1 MQRNLSP
8 GTLDGISTATSAML
22 KSRAINA
29 LLWSAADGFLR
40 QGLQFTVSIVLARML
55 GPSEFGTI
63 ALLAIFTGIGTVL
76 LDGGFSAAL
85 IQRQDVDRVDESTV
99 FWFNLCIG
107 LVVAL
112 ALWALGPMIAAFYSQ
127 PILVPLMT
135 VMALNVFLSGL
146 GAIHATLLAKELN
159 FRTLM
164 KVGTAA
170 NIVSGG
176 VAIWMAYKGFGVW
189 ALAIQA
195 ILMTGVSTLLLWSLH
210 RWRPLSAFSRASVR
224 KLFGF
229 GGYHFASSMME
240 IIYSRLYTLLIGR
253 FYNVRELGLYNNADN
268 TKQMPCGFFTSIL
281 MRVAFPMF
289 SAAADDK
296 ATLRRGVQVA
306 ARGMMLLNVPMML
319 GMAAVA
325 KPLVL
330 TLFGQNW
337 LPMVPVLRVLCL
349 VGVLW
354 PLQVINLQV
363 LMAQGHSRL
372 MFRLEVIKK
381 SIGLV
386 LLVAGAFHGIMGI
399 AWSQVLS
406 STVSFV
412 INAHYSRRMLD
423 YGAIDQT
430 RDFLPILGVALAM
443 AGIVYQLDL
452 HLVLRPQVALVLL
465 TCVGAIVFALLGWLL
480 RLATVDEMIALYRSR
495 LLVRQQT
502 SKDA

>member
-1 MQRNLSP
+1 
-8 GTLDGISTATSAML
+8 
-22 KSRAINA
+22 
-29 LLWSAADGFLR
+29 
-40 QGLQFTVSIVLARML
+40 
-55 GPSEFGTI
+55 
-63 ALLAIFTGIGTVL
+63 
-76 LDGGFSAAL
+76 
-85 IQRQDVDRVDESTV
+85 
-99 FWFNLCIG
+99 
-107 LVVAL
+107 
-112 ALWALGPMIAAFYSQ
+112 
-127 PILVPLMT
+127 
-135 VMALNVFLSGL
+135 
-146 GAIHATLLAKELN
+146 
-159 FRTLM
+159 
-164 KVGTAA
+164 
-170 NIVSGG
+170 
-176 VAIWMAYKGFGVW
+176 
-189 ALAIQA
+189 
-195 ILMTGVSTLLLWSLH
+195 
-210 RWRPLSAFSRASVR
+210 
-224 KLFGF
+224 
-229 GGYHFASSMME
+229 
-240 IIYSRLYTLLIGR
+240 
-253 FYNVRELGLYNNADN
+253 
-268 TKQMPCGFFTSIL
+268 
-281 MRVAFPMF
+281 
-289 SAAADDK
+289 
-296 ATLRRGVQVA
+296 
-306 ARGMMLLNVPMML
+306 MMLLNVPMML